1 MSPVLSWIDLGV
13 LMGTLL
19 LIVGYGVWKNR
30 RNDSLDQYL
39 RGSEMKWGTIGLSVM
54 ATQASAITFLSTP
67 GQAWESGMG
76 FVQNYLGMPIALI
89 IVSAFFIPI
98 YYKLKVFTAYEFL
111 EKRFDLKTR
120 LLGAFLFLLQRGLA
134 AGITIYAPAI
144 ILSSVLGWNL
154 SLTILLVGILVI
166 LYTVSGGTRAVSTT
180 QKHQMAVIMTGMG
193 LAFWFLVDGL
203 PQEISFVDALE
214 IGSALGKTEAVDLT
228 FNLNERYNV
237 WSGLIGGLFLSLSYF
252 GTDQSQVARYL
263 GGTNSLQSRVGMM
276 FNAILKIPMQFFILL
291 TGVMVFIFYIFSPGP
306 YYFKQSALDILP
318 PQKIEV
324 YETQWQSLQEKRR
337 LASLEYSDQPSAA
350 TKAKLIAAEEAVQG
364 FRLEVKSDLLAANP
378 ELETKDSDYVFIR
391 FVLEHL
397 PTGIIGLL
405 LAVIFSAAMSSTSSE
420 LNALGSTSCVDIY
433 HRLFRHDPS
442 EAAKVRAGKLLT
454 LMWGFIAIGFALYAR
469 LLENLIE
476 AVNILGSLFYGVI
489 LGIFLV
495 AFFIKKIRGGAAFY
509 AAIISQAMVI
519 ILFFQTDIGYLWYNL
534 IGCAGVILLST
545 LLNLIP
551 AVAKSSK

>member
-1 MSPVLSWIDLGV
+1 MSPILSWIDLAV
-13 LMGTLL
+13 LMATLL
-19 LIVGYGVWKNR
+19 LIVGYGIWKNR

-39 RGSEMKWGTIGLSVM
+39 RGSDMKWGTIGLSVM

-203 PQEISFVDALE
+203 PDQVSFADALQ

-263 GGTNSLQSRVGMM
+263 GGTNSLQSRAGMM
-276 FNAILKIPMQFFILL
+276 FNAVLKIPMQFFILL
-291 TGVMVFIFYIFSPGP
+291 TGVMVFVFYLFSPGP
-306 YYFKQSALDILP
+306 YYFKQSALEQLP
-318 PQKIEV
+318 AQKIEQ
-324 YETQWQSLQEKRR
+324 YEGEWQQLQEGRKS
-337 LASLEYSDQPSAA
+337 ASLAFAEDPTASNELQLKQS
-350 TKAKLIAAEEAVQG
+350 EEAVQS
-364 FRLEVKSDLLAANP
+364 FRAQVKADLVAADP
-378 ELETKDSDYVFIR
+378 EIETKDSDYVFIR

-397 PTGIIGLL
+397 PTGVIGLL

-433 HRLFRHDPS
+433 HRLFKHDPS
-442 EAAKVRAGKLLT
+442 EAAKVRAGKVLT
-454 LMWGFIAIGFALYAR
+454 FLWGIIAIGFALYAR

-476 AVNILGSLFYGVI
+476 AVNILGSIFYGVI

-495 AFFIKKIRGGAAFY
+495 AFFIKKVKGGAAFY
-509 AAIISQAMVI
+509 AAIIAQTAVI
-519 ILFFQTDIGYLWYNL
+519 TLFFQTEIAYLWYNL
-534 IGCAGVILLST
+534 IGCVGVIVLAVLINSLQST
-545 LLNLIP
+545 
-551 AVAKSSK
+551 SKAST